1 MSLAPDPRLELAK
14 AIPILEAAE
23 RLGLDLRRDGLE
35 RVGPCPVCGGR
46 DRFAINPQMGVFLC
60 RQCPDAR
67 GDVIALV
74 RHVLACDFKGALT
87 FLAGE
92 GVPDV
97 DPVEQA
103 RRRKA
108 AAAEAKR
115 RAEYAAAARRQ
126 SIKQGRQIFGDALP
140 GAGTAADDY
149 LRGRG
154 IALTDWPPTL
164 RFAPNLPYRK
174 ALRGGRSEILH
185 RGPALV
191 AGIQAPGGGITAA
204 HQTWINP
211 DCPGQKAEI
220 KDPQTGD
227 ALPAKLVRGS
237 KKGGAIR
244 FGPPDPGGVMVM
256 GEGIETTL
264 SAWMARAIPGATFWA
279 GVDLGNMAGRQ
290 IKVPGTRHSGM
301 PDLDDLDAWCPP
313 DWVRRLVFVMDGDSD
328 PKATRAKLE
337 AGLRR
342 AQARGSVT
350 AAEIIKAPEGQ
361 DLNDIL
367 RGET

>member
-1 MSLAPDPRLELAK
+1 M
-14 AIPILEAAE
+14 
-23 RLGLDLRRDGLE
+23 
-35 RVGPCPVCGGR
+35 PC
-46 DRFAINPQMGVFLC
+46 
-60 RQCPDAR
+60 
-67 GDVIALV
+67 
-74 RHVLACDFKGALT
+74 
-87 FLAGE
+87 
-92 GVPDV
+92 
-97 DPVEQA
+97 QA
-103 RRRKA
+103 R
-108 AAAEAKR
+108 
-115 RAEYAAAARRQ
+115 
-126 SIKQGRQIFGDALP
+126 ALGP
-140 GAGTAADDY
+140 SDCV
-149 LRGRG
+149 RGCW
-154 IALTDWPPTL
+154 IILTDWPPSL
-164 RFAPNLPYRK
+164 RFAPNLPYLTS
-174 ALRGGRSEILH
+174 LRGGRSEILH

-220 KDPQTGD
+220 KDPQTGE

-301 PDLDDLDAWCPP
+301 PDLDDVDAWCPP
-313 DWVRRLVFVMDGDSD
+313 PWVRRLVFVMDGDSD

-342 AQARGSVT
+342 GQARGSVT
-350 AAEIIKAPEGQ
+350 AAELITAPEGQ

-367 RGET
+367 RGKT